1 MLSLWSPACLG
12 FAGFFGTAEHP
23 AEAQSGASSDRKTE
37 SRHLSG
43 KHSAGQF
50 CVLTMAD
57 DKHRAKYEQ
66 NLRSHACYA
75 KRHGYIS
82 AIEDCLPFA
91 DSEKGERCENVSPT
105 LRKHDELKKWAA
117 DDRCD
122 WLVWLD
128 GDMFIADYMRPLSA
142 FVPTDDTT
150 VSVIMKDDTNI
161 INNGMFMLRN
171 SHWLRNHFLPTWRSL
186 DFESKGD
193 CNAAYPF
200 TDNGSM
206 LEVLMRMFIPGYE
219 GNECGAPGLR
229 VWANQTTSWRWRNCI
244 NQNLYETLGPTCL
257 RPKDCSGITG
267 RSGPTNANHTL
278 LLRHPLYAFNYHGC
292 DQRGIS
298 KCDNSPQY
306 WTGIAKEPYYL
317 DGKPLGDRFLDFMFV
332 PPVNGKA
339 VSFSLHSKTSS
350 VLGGSFIQQVIAPRD
365 VDCGAIN
372 IMAKG

>member
-1 MLSLWSPACLG
+1 M
-12 FAGFFGTAEHP
+12 
-23 AEAQSGASSDRKTE
+23 
-37 SRHLSG
+37 
-43 KHSAGQF
+43 
-50 CVLTMAD
+50 
-57 DKHRAKYEQ
+57 
-66 NLRSHACYA
+66 
-75 KRHGYIS
+75 
-82 AIEDCLPFA
+82 
-91 DSEKGERCENVSPT
+91 
-105 LRKHDELKKWAA
+105 
-117 DDRCD
+117 
-122 WLVWLD
+122 
-128 GDMFIADYMRPLSA
+128 
-142 FVPTDDTT
+142 
-150 VSVIMKDDTNI
+150 
-161 INNGMFMLRN
+161 
-171 SHWLRNHFLPTWRSL
+171 
-186 DFESKGD
+186 
-193 CNAAYPF
+193 
-200 TDNGSM
+200 
-206 LEVLMRMFIPGYE
+206 
-219 GNECGAPGLR
+219 
-229 VWANQTTSWRWRNCI
+229 
-244 NQNLYETLGPTCL
+244 YETLGPTCL